1 MNKRYH
7 KLERIIRVEYDL
19 FGRVLCSKSKRYEI
33 IQHIANLMYYKIH
46 FMFYSSMITL
56 SERTF
61 MINCNNIYFNNRINY
76 IDKLC

>member
-19 FGRVLCSKSKRYEI
+19 FERVLCSKSKRYEI
-33 IQHIANLMYYKIH
+33 IQHIANLMYYKIY
-46 FMFYSSMITL
+46 FMYYNGMITL
-56 SERTF
+56 SERAF
-61 MINCNNIYFNNRINY
+61 MLNCNNVYFINRIIY